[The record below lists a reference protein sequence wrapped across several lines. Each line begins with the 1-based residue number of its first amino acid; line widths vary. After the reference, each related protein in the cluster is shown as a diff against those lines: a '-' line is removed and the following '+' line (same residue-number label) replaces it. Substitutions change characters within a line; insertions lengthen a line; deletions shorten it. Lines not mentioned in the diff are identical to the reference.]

1 MKPLNYAILK
11 YFTKVS
17 KASAN
22 DEMEALKNEYSSFKA
37 FNKKDIK
44 DALLTAEA
52 NGLIEEV
59 AADLSDDGELII
71 YYQAS
76 EESKKTIKRFI
87 KELKVGG

>member
-22 DEMEALKNEYSSFKA
+22 DVMEALKNEYSSFKA

-76 EESKKTIKRFI
+76 EESKETINSFI
-87 KELKVGG
+87 KD

>member
-17 KASAN
+17 KASV
-22 DEMEALKNEYSSFKA
+22 DDVMEALKNEYSSFKA

-76 EESKKTIKRFI
+76 EESKETINSFI
-87 KELKVGG
+87 KD

>member
-22 DEMEALKNEYSSFKA
+22 DVMKALKNEYSSFKA

-76 EESKKTIKRFI
+76 EESKKTINSFI
-87 KELKVGG
+87 KD